1 MASREEG
8 RMEERKRIEDKIR
21 ELAENEEEERLCLEL
36 LDGAYR
42 GLEEGS
48 SKGALDEVKGRLD
61 AVLKEMEEIAKKI
74 GDRIG

>member
-1 MASREEG
+1 MDEMGRIKEKVREQ
-8 RMEERKRIEDKIR
+8 
-21 ELAENEEEERLCLEL
+21 AENEEEERLCLEL

-48 SKGALDEVKGRLD
+48 SKGALGEVKGRLD
-61 AVLKEMEEIAKKI
+61 SILEEIREIAEKI

>member
-8 RMEERKRIEDKIR
+8 RMDERKRIEEKIG
-21 ELAENEEEERLCLEL
+21 ELAENEEQERLCLEL
-36 LDGAYR
+36 LNSAYR

-61 AVLKEMEEIAKKI
+61 DILGEIGKTAEKI
-74 GDRIG
+74 KDRIG

>member
-1 MASREEG
+1 MD
-8 RMEERKRIEDKIR
+8 ERKRIEEKIG
-21 ELAENEEEERLCLEL
+21 ELAENEEQERLCLEL

-61 AVLKEMEEIAKKI
+61 DILEEMGKIAERI
-74 GDRIG
+74 EDRMG

>member
-1 MASREEG
+1 MD
-8 RMEERKRIEDKIR
+8 ERKRIEEKIR
-21 ELAENEEEERLCLEL
+21 EQAENEEQERLCLEL

-61 AVLKEMEEIAKKI
+61 DILEEMGKIAERI
-74 GDRIG
+74 EDRMG